1 MISQWLTEYAMVPL
15 PLIILSRKRIPKE
28 GIFWNSV
35 RATTGQPD
43 LI

>member
-1 MISQWLTEYAMVPL
+1 MVPL
-15 PLIILSRKRIPKE
+15 PLVILGRKRIPKE

-35 RATTGQPD
+35 KATTGQPD